1 MKICFPIR
9 DLNGKEFTSVDEVM
23 SLINSEAH
31 GTWLLGANGLW
42 HGGIHISDITQPFS
56 ALNKDAH
63 NNSDPIPLQF
73 MADGTVVAYRVNDF
87 YQTAPYCGKP
97 LRFSTS
103 FVLVK
108 SVCQPDSEKNASWL
122 EFYSLYMH
130 LAAVE
135 DYPKSPYYKVS
146 AGHNG
151 ISVRKYIR
159 GNYGVPEAES
169 TPQYSAAYNA
179 PAAVARVVVNDGDR
193 FVVSRTGRFY
203 VTRRRE
209 TKLLPFG
216 LSRLLKNGK
225 LSKEQYWI
233 TLDAGYVERD
243 GEMYDLMPG
252 WMNEAVAKGVF
263 NSVVN
268 TDGSDVWK
276 VSAGSPVG
284 FMGLNEVPGVGQLV
298 EQERF
303 VHLEVIS
310 VDSKMPAFLSN
321 PASVTTG
328 GKLIRTIAGKK
339 MHLRNAEAN
348 PPTFTAS
355 EVVLAKGA
363 LVSRESTSPVK
374 DAAEKWWF
382 KVSDNGWMPQADIE
396 EIEQYDLLKQGFY
409 PLAEDSDG
417 DIMHTFM
424 EGWVSEAFGQVAEVS
439 EGNNSNPL
447 SARVPE
453 YYRTMMGKLDENKDG
468 RISADEIRRA
478 LSRRD
483 PQVRNIIDR
492 LVIKHHSEW
501 IGGPS
506 EERWKGFYKLL
517 DKLSIPY
524 CTKWQSGHEWMSQVG
539 AFKDGKPIWHMHPIL
554 YLSAIKSSEDCFKLI
569 WGKTLD
575 ERLGEKKACLFR
587 KKVISICADLWG
599 EEKKLE
605 YANTLMACIAV
616 ETSRLFTSSVVMLSP
631 VKNELGEVLMNS
643 QGKAKYNYQPVSKE
657 ALIADTSIAKKS
669 AVGLIQFT
677 GPAVRQI
684 NSTHGLNVT
693 KQQLSL
699 MDEIEQLDYVKL
711 YFTSNM
717 TLLRRMKT
725 SDDIYLYIFSP
736 IGVGKDDNYALY
748 SKQRDIDEGVTYYRD
763 NSSLDSSKNGNSGND
778 DGVIQ
783 RKELLSRLTKLREEG
798 TNKINECRCKLDNQ
812 PLQIT
817 KEPSGTNWINRFP
830 TSSEISD
837 LTPGFEASVTRF
849 ISAIKNAGGAVR
861 VSATHRPSERAYLMH
876 YSWRISREGLSPE
889 QVPEKEGVNIDWTHR
904 GNIDAAT
911 TAARNMVN
919 AYRIVFRP
927 ALTSRHIQRRAIDMT
942 ITNIVGKS
950 IAKADGSMV
959 IVNRLSD
966 LNPVG
971 SSYGVIKLI
980 SDPPHWSDDGR

>member
-9 DLNGKEFTSVDEVM
+9 DLNGKEFTSVDELM

-56 ALNKDAH
+56 ALNKDAQ
-63 NNSDPIPLQF
+63 NDSDPIPLQF
-73 MADGTVVAYRVNDF
+73 MADGTVVAYRVNDV

-97 LRFSTS
+97 LRFSSS

-108 SVCQPDSEKNASWL
+108 SVCQPDPAKSESLL

-135 DYPKSPYYKVS
+135 DYPKSPCYKVS

-151 ISVRKYIR
+151 ISVRKYIK
-159 GNYGVPEAES
+159 GNHGVPEAES

-179 PAAVARVVVNDGDR
+179 PAAVGGIKVNEGDQ

-203 VTRRRE
+203 VTRSRE

-216 LSRLLKNGK
+216 LSRLLKDGK

-233 TLDAGYVERD
+233 TLDAGLMERN

-252 WMNEAVAKGVF
+252 WMNQAVAKGVF

-276 VSAGSPVG
+276 VAAGSPVG

-298 EQERF
+298 DQERF

-339 MHLRNAEAN
+339 MHLLNAEAN

-374 DAAEKWWF
+374 DAAGKWWF
-382 KVSDNGWMPQADIE
+382 KVSDNGWMPQTDVE

-409 PLAEDSDG
+409 PLVEDSDG

-439 EGNNSNPL
+439 EGNNSGPL

-453 YYRTMMGKLDENKDG
+453 YYRTMMDKLDENKDG
-468 RISADEIRRA
+468 KISADEIRRA

-506 EERWKGFYKLL
+506 EERWKGFYKIL

-539 AFKDGKPIWHMHPIL
+539 AFKEGNPIWHMHP
-554 YLSAIKSSEDCFKLI
+554 
-569 WGKTLD
+569 
-575 ERLGEKKACLFR
+575 
-587 KKVISICADLWG
+587 VI
-599 EEKKLE
+599 
-605 YANTLMACIAV
+605 
-616 ETSRLFTSSVVMLSP
+616 FTNAL
-631 VKNELGEVLMNS
+631 KINNS
-643 QGKAKYNYQPVSKE
+643 QCYCYKQGIVDRPCQSGR
-657 ALIADTSIAKKS
+657 DD
-669 AVGLIQFT
+669 
-677 GPAVRQI
+677 
-684 NSTHGLNVT
+684 VT
-693 KQQLSL
+693 KE
-699 MDEIEQLDYVKL
+699 D
-711 YFTSNM
+711 F
-717 TLLRRMKT
+717 
-725 SDDIYLYIFSP
+725 
-736 IGVGKDDNYALY
+736 
-748 SKQRDIDEGVTYYRD
+748 
-763 NSSLDSSKNGNSGND
+763 
-778 DGVIQ
+778 
-783 RKELLSRLTKLREEG
+783 ELLSEQLGVEREVLRAIAVAETGDKLPFKNYLINNRNATILYERHYMKRLSLSLGVSAEKVRELESTEPKIIHSFVSGYRYG
-798 TNKINECRCKLDNQ
+798 TDDEQYERLVRAREINYDAANMSCSWGKFQVMGEYYHHLYES
-812 PLQIT
+812 T
-817 KEPSGTNWINRFP
+817 KELVDAQNYCAMQHLQYFKVFLIKEKKMLQPMKDRDWLTIARKYNGTSQVGYDVKI
-830 TSSEISD
+830 
-837 LTPGFEASVTRF
+837 
-849 ISAIKNAGGAVR
+849 
-861 VSATHRPSERAYLMH
+861 ERAYNSL
-876 YSWRISREGLSPE
+876 
-889 QVPEKEGVNIDWTHR
+889 
-904 GNIDAAT
+904 
-911 TAARNMVN
+911 
-919 AYRIVFRP
+919 
-927 ALTSRHIQRRAIDMT
+927 
-942 ITNIVGKS
+942 
-950 IAKADGSMV
+950 
-959 IVNRLSD
+959 
-966 LNPVG
+966 
-971 SSYGVIKLI
+971 KLE
-980 SDPPHWSDDGR
+980 W

>member
-56 ALNKDAH
+56 ALNKDAQ
-63 NNSDPIPLQF
+63 NDSDPIPLQF
-73 MADGTVVAYRVNDF
+73 MADGTVVAYRVNDV

-97 LRFSTS
+97 LRFSSS

-108 SVCQPDSEKNASWL
+108 SVCQPDPAKNESWL

-135 DYPKSPYYKVS
+135 DYPKSPCYKVS

-151 ISVRKYIR
+151 ISVRKYIK

-169 TPQYSAAYNA
+169 SPQYSAAYNA
-179 PAAVARVVVNDGDR
+179 PAAVGGIKVNEGDR

-203 VTRRRE
+203 VTRSRE
-209 TKLLPFG
+209 TKLLTFG
-216 LSRLLKNGK
+216 LSRLLKDGK

-233 TLDAGYVERD
+233 TLDAGLMERN
-243 GEMYDLMPG
+243 GEIYDLMPG
-252 WMNEAVAKGVF
+252 WMNQAVAKGVF

-303 VHLEVIS
+303 VHLEVVS
-310 VDSKMPAFLSN
+310 TDSKMPAFLSN

-328 GKLIRTIAGKK
+328 GKLVRTIAGKK
-339 MHLRNAEAN
+339 MHLRNGETN

-355 EVVLAKGA
+355 EVALARGA

-374 DAAEKWWF
+374 DASGKWWF
-382 KVSDNGWMPQADIE
+382 KVSDNGWMPQADVE

-439 EGNNSNPL
+439 EGNNSGPL
-447 SARVPE
+447 SAREPD

-468 RISADEIRRA
+468 KISADEIRRA

-506 EERWKGFYKLL
+506 EERWKGFYKIL

-524 CTKWQSGHEWMSQVG
+524 CTKWQSGHEWMSKVD
-539 AFKDGKPIWHMHPIL
+539 AFKAGKPIWHMHPISFL
-554 YLSAIKSSEDCFKLI
+554 NALAPKSNC
-569 WGKTLD
+569 
-575 ERLGEKKACLFR
+575 ACNRNITFEEL
-587 KKVISICADLWG
+587 KEICAG
-599 EEKKLE
+599 
-605 YANTLMACIAV
+605 ANDDVIRNNLDAINQGFTRFEINTCRGKSHFLAQV
-616 ETSRLFTSSVVMLSP
+616 LHESGYFRYTSEIGGGNAS
-631 VKNELGEVLMNS
+631 
-643 QGKAKYNYQPVSKE
+643 YQPWYGR
-657 ALIADTSIAKKS
+657 
-669 AVGLIQFT
+669 GLIQ
-677 GPAVRQI
+677 
-684 NSTHGLNVT
+684 VT
-693 KQQLSL
+693 LKANYLAYGAYIGEDVSSNESNRGKLTSPPHSVLSAFWF
-699 MDEIEQLDYVKL
+699 YKVHK
-711 YFTSNM
+711 
-717 TLLRRMKT
+717 
-725 SDDIYLYIFSP
+725 
-736 IGVGKDDNYALY
+736 
-748 SKQRDIDEGVTYYRD
+748 
-763 NSSLDSSKNGNSGND
+763 SLDTLAQHD
-778 DGVIQ
+778 DF
-783 RKELLSRLTKLREEG
+783 
-798 TNKINECRCKLDNQ
+798 NKITA
-812 PLQIT
+812 I
-817 KEPSGTNWINRFP
+817 INGGYNGYDDRLKIFKKSIKILNGQHLSNLIVDE
-830 TSSEISD
+830 TFTFESSEIYNSKIYSFGWGLWHD
-837 LTPGFEASVTRF
+837 
-849 ISAIKNAGGAVR
+849 
-861 VSATHRPSERAYLMH
+861 PS
-876 YSWRISREGLSPE
+876 S
-889 QVPEKEGVNIDWTHR
+889 
-904 GNIDAAT
+904 
-911 TAARNMVN
+911 
-919 AYRIVFRP
+919 
-927 ALTSRHIQRRAIDMT
+927 SRHGVAKNRDNALSGYRRSKQLLEVSPFPQSQHDRKI
-942 ITNIVGKS
+942 
-950 IAKADGSMV
+950 
-959 IVNRLSD
+959 
-966 LNPVG
+966 
-971 SSYGVIKLI
+971 YGVKYGELMQYLN
-980 SDPPHWSDDGR
+980 GRIQALEGGL